1 MGIDPSD
8 EIDVDGELE
17 IVKSLLGNITVLKED
32 DATVENV
39 LKLCPIMKPYTS
51 HVMGRSTV
59 TPRSPGCL
67 LNWLMVA
74 SIRGT
79 FVRLIE
85 FRRRWY

>member
-39 LKLCPIMKPYTS
+39 LKALPNHETVHFACHGSVDRDTKKCP
-51 HVMGRSTV
+51 
-59 TPRSPGCL
+59 
-67 LNWLMVA
+67 A
-74 SIRGT
+74 A
-79 FVRLIE
+79 F
-85 FRRRWY
+85 